1 MAIVVSHVSAGP
13 SGFMA
18 KPKPSVSLITTTTAA
33 VATFTLVSDPSR
45 TVIING
51 AHPVPTTTIP
61 FPSSLMHRP
70 SSSTTRIASAR
81 AVTNT
86 NLDLTAR
93 RVDTNHHDDDED
105 DDDDLH
111 HTAVPVGINNINLN
125 QFEKIDANGVLVTR
139 TEIDI
144 HAVQTQVPYD
154 GDFGAFSSA
163 AADSEQLQLELSSFM
178 AAASASA
185 SATAT
190 MAAAAEEDLGVSS
203 SSSGQGSLQ
212 GKRLSRPWMWCF
224 SFLVVGMLFA

>member
-1 MAIVVSHVSAGP
+1 MSIVVVGHVSAGP

-18 KPKPSVSLITTTTAA
+18 TPKPSLITTTTAA

-70 SSSTTRIASAR
+70 SSSATQIAFAR
-81 AVTNT
+81 AVMNT
-86 NLDLTAR
+86 NLDRTAR
-93 RVDTNHHDDDED
+93 RVDTENNH
-105 DDDDLH
+105 DDDLH
-111 HTAVPVGINNINLN
+111 HTAVPVGINNLN
-125 QFEKIDANGVLVTR
+125 QFEKINANGVLVPR
-139 TEIDI
+139 TDIDIDI
-144 HAVQTQVPYD
+144 HAVHD
-154 GDFGAFSSA
+154 LGLGLFSSA
-163 AADSEQLQLELSSFM
+163 AADSEELQRELSSFM

-185 SATAT
+185 SASATAT
-190 MAAAAEEDLGVSS
+190 MTAAADDLGVSS
-203 SSSGQGSLQ
+203 GQ

>member
-86 NLDLTAR
+86 NLDLDAR
-93 RVDTNHHDDDED
+93 RVDTKNHHDDD
-105 DDDDLH
+105 DDDLR

-125 QFEKIDANGVLVTR
+125 QFERIDANGVLVPR

-154 GDFGAFSSA
+154 SGFGAFSSA

-212 GKRLSRPWMWCF
+212 GERLSRPWMWCF

>member
-70 SSSTTRIASAR
+70 TSSASRSPRAR
-81 AVTNT
+81 AVET

-93 RVDTNHHDDDED
+93 RVDTNNHDDDAD

-125 QFEKIDANGVLVTR
+125 QFEKIDANGILVPR

-154 GDFGAFSSA
+154 GGFGAFSSA
-163 AADSEQLQLELSSFM
+163 GADSEQLQLELSSFM

-185 SATAT
+185 SASAT
-190 MAAAAEEDLGVSS
+190 TTMTEAAEEDLGVSF
-203 SSSGQGSLQ
+203 SGQGSLQ
-212 GKRLSRPWMWCF
+212 GKRLSRPWMWSF